1 MKVKKMVDVNWSHFE
16 KKLGLGK
23 TLDEAALELGISP
36 EVVRERYDDMRDA
49 TCVYTLEAS
58 GSRAIECALA
68 ALQEI
73 CNMAE
78 NDEHR
83 VLAAGHL
90 LKFGVAAMK
99 AAQDK
104 KRTRIEQKSCSPMVD
119 LFDHVGDWVLKKP
132 GV

>member
-1 MKVKKMVDVNWSHFE
+1 MVETNWTHFE
-16 KKLGLGK
+16 KKLSLGK
-23 TLDEAALELGISP
+23 TLDEAALEMGISP

-78 NDEHR
+78 DDEQR
-83 VLAAGHL
+83 VAAAGHL

-104 KRTRIEQKSCSPMVD
+104 KRTRLDQKGSSSMVD

>member
-1 MKVKKMVDVNWSHFE
+1 MVDVNWSHFE

-23 TLDEAALELGISP
+23 TLDEAALEMGISP
-36 EVVRERYDDMRDA
+36 DIVRERYDDMRDA

-83 VLAAGHL
+83 VSAAGHL
-90 LKFGVAAMK
+90 LKFGVAAMR

-104 KRTRIEQKSCSPMVD
+104 KRTKIDQKSSSPMVD